1 MMALTPNQIDA
12 LINSLYAGQGGG
24 GELGQLAKLFSRK
37 FVRGLQSLLTTQY
50 QRPSIG
56 SNPQYA
62 FKEEVLVGLGYIDK
76 IPVVDFHPPVQD
88 VNGNLV
94 TEKTEL
100 GDAAF
105 FFVDRQY
112 QHGKWANSTARGL
125 ILQAK
130 QARDAALP
138 KQVPIV
144 GLSNVQNNSTAKE
157 LTLLSRWD
165 TFNLHFTASS
175 GDVLQSGYVVSQGG
189 AVPPHGWFVGAP
201 PHGPAWSGPHWVAGP
216 SQLGAPCDQSLG
228 SLIHAVLVN
237 QGELGGIPNRVG
249 AKFNFDPA
257 RLHSK
262 NDKLS
267 NSSAPPDWGDL
278 CHQLML
284 ICNRYDWPANLPDVG
299 LSTRGAGFKLHAF
312 PLEELFSGIRRFLRW
327 RTGAVPRRSMPVL
340 LVQRT
345 HGEGP
350 LPVSGQKLP

>member
-1 MMALTPNQIDA
+1 MALTPNQIDA
-12 LINSLYAGQGGG
+12 LIDGLYSGRGGG
-24 GELGQLAKLFSRK
+24 GELRQLAKLFSRK
-37 FVRGLQSLLTTQY
+37 FVRGLRSLLTTQY
-50 QRPSIG
+50 QRPSTG

-76 IPVVDFHPPVQD
+76 IPVADFVPPVLD
-88 VNGNLV
+88 VKGNVV
-94 TEKTEL
+94 TQKTEL
-100 GDAAF
+100 GDAVF
-105 FFVDRQY
+105 FFVDRRY
-112 QHGKWANSTARGL
+112 QHGKWANFVARGL

-130 QARDAALP
+130 QASDAALP

-144 GLSNVQNNSTAKE
+144 GLSNVPNNSTAKE

-201 PHGPAWSGPHWVAGP
+201 PRGPAWSGPHWVAGP
-216 SQLGAPCDQSLG
+216 SQLGAQCDQSLG

-237 QGELGGIPNRVG
+237 QGDLGGIPNRVG
-249 AKFNFDPA
+249 AKFKFAPA

-262 NDKLS
+262 NDELVNFS
-267 NSSAPPDWGDL
+267 VPPDWGDL

-284 ICNRYDWPANLPDVG
+284 ICNRYDWPANLPNVG
-299 LSTRGAGFKLHAF
+299 LRARGAGFKLHAF
-312 PLEELFSGIRRFLRW
+312 PWEELFSGIRRFLRW
-327 RTGAVPRRSMPVL
+327 RPGAVPRGSMPVL

-350 LPVSGQKLP
+350 HPDSLHQRP